1 MTGDT
6 HFYDALGANY
16 DLLIDWEGR
25 LAREGPFYEKLF
37 AEHEIST
44 VLDMACGTGQH
55 AALFREWGL
64 EVVGCDPSCEMMA
77 ACESSFGDLGIEF
90 LPVGFGEIRANLGRS
105 FDAITCLG
113 NSYPHLLTESAAQQ
127 TLDDFHASLSP
138 GGVLVLQT
146 LNYAQMIADNERFM
160 LPSSGVREGREL
172 IFLRVLDFGAELVGF
187 NMVTLVK
194 EGDKWRHHVETTR
207 HRPTFRP
214 ELEQQLRRAGFSEVA
229 FCGGFDGSAYEDRTS
244 DHLLAVAER

>member
-1 MTGDT
+1 MAGDT
-6 HFYDALGANY
+6 DFYDALGANY
-16 DLLIDWEGR
+16 DLLIDWEAR
-25 LAREGPFYEKLF
+25 LGREGPFYQRLF
-37 AEHEIST
+37 GEYEVNT

-64 EVVGCDPSCEMMA
+64 DVVGCDPSREMMA

-90 LPVGFGEIRANLGRS
+90 LPVGFGEIGARIGRS

-127 TLDDFHASLSP
+127 ALDDFHASLSP

-160 LPSSGVREGREL
+160 PPSSGAREGREL

-187 NMVTLVK
+187 SMVTLVK
-194 EGDKWRHHVETTR
+194 EHGKWRHHVETTR

-214 ELEQQLRRAGFSEVA
+214 ELEQQLRTAGFSETN
-229 FCGGFDGSAYEDRTS
+229 FHGGFDGSAYEDRTS
-244 DHLLAVAER
+244 DHLLAVAKQ

>member
-6 HFYDALGANY
+6 RFYDALGADY

-25 LAREGPFYEKLF
+25 LAREGPFYERLF
-37 AEHEIST
+37 AEHAVKT

-55 AALFREWGL
+55 AAVFREWGL
-64 EVVGCDPSCEMMA
+64 EVVGCDPSREMMA
-77 ACESSFGDLGIEF
+77 ACQSSFADLGIEF
-90 LPVGFGEIRANLGRS
+90 LPVGFGEIRSKIGLT

-113 NSYPHLLTESAAQQ
+113 NSYPHLLTEADAQE
-127 TLDDFHASLSP
+127 TLDDFHGSLRP

-146 LNYAQMIADNERFM
+146 LNYAQMIADGERFM
-160 LPSSGVREGREL
+160 PPATGEREGREMIL
-172 IFLRVLDFGAELVGF
+172 LRMLDFGEELVGF

-194 EGDKWRHHVETTR
+194 EGDRWRHHVEPTQ

-214 ELEQQLRRAGFSEVA
+214 ELEHQLRAAGFSEVA
-229 FCGGFDGSAYEDRTS
+229 FLGGFDESAYEDRRS
-244 DHLLAVAER
+244 GHLLAVAER